1 MSLSD
6 PFMETFEVKR
16 GIVKDV
22 VADGGLG
29 ALASNYFDNVQASG
43 DDGFEGSFGIL
54 IKVAAHYNDKGKLVT
69 DVEQMKGSDLQELL
83 EADGGREKAMD
94 SRRRWSEFLDS
105 ATGYSPKQR
114 GDKAKESAKKA
125 SKAKSAITQAQ
136 HFMKMSDV
144 SDEKSALAEE
154 LITEI
159 QECIGRGDFTRAA
172 SRGEKLGK
180 MF

>member
-1 MSLSD
+1 
-6 PFMETFEVKR
+6 METFEVKR

-29 ALASNYFDNVQASG
+29 ALASNYFDNVQTSG

-54 IKVAAHYNDKGKLVT
+54 LKVAAHYNEKGKLVT

-114 GDKAKESAKKA
+114 GDKAKEFAKKA
-125 SKAKSAITQAQ
+125 SKAKSGVSQARKFMEMATNITDETKAQAET
-136 HFMKMSDV
+136 MI
-144 SDEKSALAEE
+144 EEIEAALEAGDN
-154 LITEI
+154 TKAA
-159 QECIGRGDFTRAA
+159 GRA
-172 SRGEKLGK
+172 EKLGK
-180 MF
+180 LLG

>member
-1 MSLSD
+1 MGRSAT
-6 PFMETFEVKR
+6 FMETFEVKR
-16 GIVKDV
+16 GMAKSVLG
-22 VADGGLG
+22 DGGLE
-29 ALASNYFDNVQASG
+29 ALAGKYFDDVETSS
-43 DDGFEGSFGIL
+43 DDGFEGRFGIL
-54 IKVAAHYNDKGKLVT
+54 LKVAAHYNAKGQLVT
-69 DVEQMKGSDLQELL
+69 DVEQMKGGDLEEFLS
-83 EADGGREKAMD
+83 ADGGREKAMD

-125 SKAKSAITQAQ
+125 SKAKSSVSQAR
-136 HFMKMSDV
+136 HFMKLSDV
-144 SDEKSALAEE
+144 SEEKSALAEE

-159 QECIGRGDFTRAA
+159 QACLDRGDFTRAA

>member
-16 GIVKDV
+16 GIAKDV
-22 VADGGLG
+22 LGDGGLG
-29 ALASNYFDNVQASG
+29 ALGGKYFDDVQASD
-43 DDGFEGSFGIL
+43 DDGFEGNFGIL
-54 IKVAAHYNDKGKLVT
+54 IKVNAHYNAKGQLVT
-69 DVEQMKGSDLQELL
+69 DVEQMKGSDLEEFLSS
-83 EADGGREKAMD
+83 DGGREKAMD

-125 SKAKSAITQAQ
+125 SKAKSAVSQAR
-136 HFMKMSDV
+136 HFMKLSDV
-144 SDEKSALAEE
+144 SEEKSALAEE

-159 QECIGRGDFTRAA
+159 QECIDRGDFTRAA